1 MLSVDER
8 FDKVLKQIN
17 KIYRKKWGCD
27 LTANELIRLWS
38 GGELSLTDSQEDALI
53 EYTEAHNL

>member
-8 FDKVLKQIN
+8 FNKVLSQVN
-17 KIYRKKWGCD
+17 KTYRKEWGYD
-27 LTANELIRLWS
+27 LTANDLIRLWR
-38 GGELSLTDSQEDALI
+38 GGELSLTDSQEDTLI